1 MYKKSYLILLLLA
14 SLNLQA
20 QNKELLFSP
29 KGIAEVHITLADGK
43 QIGDIKNEKYDAD
56 YVGKLNGTMIICN
69 SASSTYADSVLY
81 NGKIQIEG
89 RGNTT
94 WGVPK
99 KPYNIDL
106 LDGSLGEN
114 PAPILNMPESNE
126 WALLAFWHDRSLMR
140 IPIAMYLGQQLAG
153 IPWTPRLRYVEVW
166 VNDEYRG
173 LYCLSEKVQR
183 GDNRVNLKKLTDVVD
198 DQTEPRISGGY
209 LLEGSSEE
217 KLSEEEKA
225 VDFKTSSDIN
235 FSFKYPKAKNV
246 TTAQRD
252 WIKNYLNEFE
262 SILWGNNFKDPTNG
276 YQKYM
281 EIPSFID
288 WTILHEQ
295 SKGPDNLF
303 HASTFVSKERSKKL
317 NMNAPWDFDLSYA
330 NGGDKDE
337 AGNMVRTHRWFAR
350 LAEDPAY
357 FSQYTARFDE
367 LRPLF
372 YQIPQIFEANYQF
385 LKETG
390 VLVREK
396 AKWPQILTE
405 YTPETNMAKPTDY
418 HAHIRYLSDWIA
430 SRDAWCYIE
439 LGKTDQGKADRLKKT
454 KPIIRIL
461 DFESME
467 NGNPFNVKIME
478 SGNGNNVFKYYW
490 NDSSTASTN
499 SLKTI
504 NSKGKYWVKTAD
516 NKGNISQASDTL
528 YFGIEGPTSIN
539 NPIEEMTFTYT
550 NPVTDLIKINYSM
563 PVSNSKLSVS
573 LWNMCGVKTFD
584 AEFNVVT
591 TGYNRVQ
598 MPVAKL
604 QRGVYI
610 MRLQTNDTSV
620 SKKIILK

>member
-1 MYKKSYLILLLLA
+1 MDKKSFLIMLLFVA
-14 SLNLQA
+14 LNLQA
-20 QNKELLFSP
+20 QDEKLLFSP
-29 KGIAEVHITLADGK
+29 KGIAEVHITLDDGK
-43 QIGDIKNEKYDAD
+43 QIDDIKNEKNDAD
-56 YVGKLNGTMIICN
+56 YVGKLNGTMIIRN
-69 SASSTYADSVLY
+69 SANSTYADSVLY
-81 NGKIQIEG
+81 SGKIQIEG

-106 LDGSLGEN
+106 VDENLGEN
-114 PAPILNMPESNE
+114 PAPILGMPVSNE

-140 IPIAMYLGQQLAG
+140 IPLAMYLGQQMAG
-153 IPWTPRLRYVEVW
+153 IPWTPHLRYAELW

-183 GDNRVNLKKLTDVVD
+183 GDDRVNLKKLTNAAD

-217 KLSEEEKA
+217 KLSDEEIA

-246 TTAQRD
+246 TSAQRT
-252 WIKNYLNEFE
+252 WILNYLNEFE
-262 SILWGNNFKDPTNG
+262 SVLGSHNFSDPING

-330 NGGDKDE
+330 NGSDKSE

-350 LAEDPAY
+350 LADDPAY

-367 LRPLF
+367 LRPLL
-372 YQIPQIFEANYQF
+372 YKIPEILEANYQF
-385 LKETG
+385 LNGTG
-390 VLVREK
+390 VLDREK
-396 AKWPQILTE
+396 VRWPQILSE
-405 YTPETNMAKPTDY
+405 YSPETYMTRPAGY
-418 HAHIRYLSDWIA
+418 HAHVRYLSDWIA

-439 LGKTDQGKADRLKKT
+439 LGKTDQGKADRLKRT

-461 DFESME
+461 NFE
-467 NGNPFNVKIME
+467 NME
-478 SGNGNNVFKYYW
+478 SGNPFYVKIMQSDKDNNLFKYYW
-490 NDSSTASTN
+490 NNSTTASTN
-499 SLKTI
+499 PLKVI
-504 NSKGKYWVKTAD
+504 NSKGKYWVKIAD
-516 NKGNISQASDTL
+516 NKGNISQVSDTL
-528 YFGIEGPTSIN
+528 YFGVEEPNSLN
-539 NPIEEMTFTYT
+539 NPKTEMKFSYT
-550 NPVTDLIKINYSM
+550 NPATDLLTINYCS
-563 PVSNSKLSVS
+563 PVNYPECTVS
-573 LWNMCGVKTFD
+573 LWDLCGIKAFEAKFNL
-584 AEFNVVT
+584 AES
-591 TGYNRVQ
+591 YNQVQ
-598 MPVAKL
+598 IPVAKL
-604 QRGVYI
+604 QRGIYI
-610 MRLQTNDTSV
+610 LRLQANETFV